1 MFRSIRSYITLM
13 LLLTVGITGCDHDD
27 LGLSNEV
34 TNYRPAADF
43 VRNNYD
49 LTLFY
54 AALERAGLVEELN
67 GKGPFTV
74 LAPNNAAFNELGIRK
89 PEDLNR
95 MDVDSLRSMMR
106 YHVLDRRLLVSE
118 IPVNGVD
125 VRYATLHEGK
135 ELYTTLASHY
145 AGNPGATPEN
155 QLFFNGAYAVRKD
168 VTLSNGIL
176 CVLDKVMKYN
186 PETVQVWLEKHP
198 EYSILV
204 AGLKKFGLW
213 EQLAG
218 EGPFTI
224 FAPDNDAFIAAG
236 MDMETVEILNKDNY
250 IGARLFGVYVLPKKR
265 YFITDFAAFTI
276 IYGLGGFTTVIE
288 NDTYN
293 YTLSGEKQVYPG
305 TPASYSMSVRNPDD
319 VFGSPI
325 GQVTGN
331 ISSRNDYLTD
341 NGVVHYMPAV
351 LIRPEQA
358 KK

>member
-13 LLLTVGITGCDHDD
+13 LLLTVGITACDHDD
-27 LGLSNEV
+27 LELSNEV

-43 VRNNYD
+43 IRNNYD

-54 AALERAGLVEELN
+54 AALERTGLVEELN

-74 LAPNNAAFNELGIRK
+74 LAPRNTAFNELGIRK
-89 PEDLNR
+89 PEDFDR
-95 MDVDSLRSMMR
+95 MDVDSLRNMMR
-106 YHVLDRRLLVSE
+106 YHVLGRRLLVSE

-125 VRYATLHEGK
+125 VRYASLYDGK
-135 ELYTTLASHY
+135 ELYTTLASRY
-145 AGNPGATPEN
+145 SGSPEAALQN
-155 QLFFNGAYAVRKD
+155 QLFFNGAYAARKD

-176 CVLDKVMKYN
+176 CVLDKVMKYK
-186 PETVQVWLEKHP
+186 PGTVQEWLGQHA

-218 EGPFTI
+218 EGPFTV

-236 MDMETVEILNKDNY
+236 MDMATVEMLNTDNY
-250 IGARLFGVYVLPKKR
+250 IGARLFGIYVLPKKR

-276 IYGLGGFTTVIE
+276 IYSIGGFTAGIE
-288 NDTYN
+288 NDKYT
-293 YTLSGEKQVYPG
+293 YTLSGEMNYYLG
-305 TPASYSMSVRNPDD
+305 TPAYYRMAVSNPDNI
-319 VFGSPI
+319 FSGPI
-325 GQVTGN
+325 RQVTGN
-331 ISSRNDYLTD
+331 TSSRNDYLSD
-341 NGVVHYMPAV
+341 NGVVHYMPEV
-351 LIRPEQA
+351 LIKPEEA

>member
-1 MFRSIRSYITLM
+1 MFRSIRSYITLT
-13 LLLTVGITGCDHDD
+13 LLLTVGITACDHDD
-27 LGLSNEV
+27 LELSNEV

-54 AALERAGLVEELN
+54 AALERTGLVEELN

-89 PEDLNR
+89 PEDFDR

-106 YHVLDRRLLVSE
+106 YHVLDRRLLLSE

-135 ELYTTLASHY
+135 ELYATLASRY
-145 AGNPGATPEN
+145 AADPSSSLYN
-155 QLFFNGAYAVRKD
+155 QLFFNGAYAVRTD
-168 VTLSNGIL
+168 VTLSNGLL
-176 CVLDKVMKYN
+176 CVLDKVMKYD
-186 PETVQVWLEKHP
+186 PETVQEWLGTHD

-218 EGPFTI
+218 EGPFTV

-236 MDMETVEILNKDNY
+236 MDMATVETLNTDNY
-250 IGARLFGVYVLPKKR
+250 IGARLFGAYVLRKKR

-276 IYGLGGFTTVIE
+276 IYGLGGFTTGIE
-288 NDTYN
+288 NDKYTYS
-293 YTLSGEKQVYPG
+293 LSGSKQVYLG
-305 TPASYSMSVRNPDD
+305 TPASYTMSVRDPEDI
-319 VFGSPI
+319 FGGPI
-325 GQVTGN
+325 AQVTGN
-331 ISSRNDYLTD
+331 TSSRNDHLTD
-341 NGVVHYMPAV
+341 NGIVHYMPAV
-351 LIRPEQA
+351 LITPEKA
-358 KK
+358 TK